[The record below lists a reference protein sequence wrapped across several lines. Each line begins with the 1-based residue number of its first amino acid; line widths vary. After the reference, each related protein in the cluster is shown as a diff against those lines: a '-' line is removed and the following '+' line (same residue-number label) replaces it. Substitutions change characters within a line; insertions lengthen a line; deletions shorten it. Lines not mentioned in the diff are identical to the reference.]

1 MTAGSWRSRLGPLLL
16 LLVAMGCFPLGAAL
30 AADSLFPAVG
40 ASGAAALR
48 LALAAPILL
57 VAARAWRLRLTASS
71 WRHVLRYGVVLGAM
85 NLCFYLAIRT
95 LPLGVAV
102 AIEFTGPLSVALW
115 HSRRPLDYVWVVLA
129 VLGLA
134 LLLPLGEHAAHVDP
148 VGVMFAFGAALSW
161 ALYIVWGRQA
171 GLAAGEGTV
180 ALGMA
185 VGALVVLPFGGAAAM
200 GVLQSP
206 MLLAMAVAVALLSNV
221 LPYTLEM
228 RALTRLPARVFGVS
242 MSLEPALAA
251 IVGWMWLSEQLV
263 PLQVLAIVAIITAS
277 AGAALTA
284 RAS

>member
-16 LLVAMGCFPLGAAL
+16 LLVAMGCFPVGAAL
-30 AADSLFPAVG
+30 AKSLFPAVG

-57 VAARAWRLRLTASS
+57 IAVRAWRLRLSASS
-71 WRHVLRYGVVLGAM
+71 WRHVVRYGAVLGAM
-85 NLCFYLAIRT
+85 NLCFYLALRT
-95 LPLGVAV
+95 LPLGVTV

-115 HSRRPLDYVWVVLA
+115 HSRRALDYVWVLLA

-134 LLLPLGEHAAHVDP
+134 LLLPLGANATHIDP
-148 VGVMFAFGAALSW
+148 VGVLFAFGAAISW

-185 VGALVVLPFGGAAAM
+185 VGALVVLPFGGTAAL

-206 MLLAMAVAVALLSNV
+206 ALLATAFAVALLSNV

-228 RALTRLPARVFGVS
+228 HALTRLPARVFGVS

-251 IVGWMWLSEQLV
+251 ILGWIWLSEQLV
-263 PLQVLAIVAIITAS
+263 PLHVLAIIAIITAS
-277 AGAALTA
+277 AGAALSA